1 MRITDLL
8 KNESIVLGAKPADK
22 KSAIHE
28 LAGLMD
34 ASGNLSNKEQYEKDV
49 LAREASG
56 TTGLGDGIATP
67 HAKSSGVKR
76 AGLAAMTVPSG
87 MDFESMDGKPSRLFF
102 MIAAP
107 DSAADEHLS
116 ILSKLA
122 TMIMDP
128 DFKEA
133 LIAATTKE
141 EFLKLI
147 DDKEAGKVNISK
159 AEAPAAPASGHIQ
172 VLAVT
177 ACPTGIAHTFMAAE
191 SLEQHARKRGISIKV
206 ETNGSEGAKNV
217 LTAAEIAAADAIII
231 AADKNVSMARF
242 NGKPVVI
249 SKVADGINK
258 ADDLLDRA
266 LSGRTPIYHSS
277 GADEAAGAADAADES
292 LGRQIYKHLMN
303 GVSHMLPFVVGGGIL
318 IALAFLFDDYSIDP
332 SKFGSNTP
340 VAQFFMSIGGAAFGF
355 MLPVLAGF
363 IAMSIADRPGLAV
376 GFVGG
381 ALAGST
387 GSGFLGALIAGFV
400 GGYTVNFLKK
410 IFSGLPASL
419 DGVKPVLLYPFFGIL
434 IIGLISMFIIAP
446 PVSAINSWLVDTLK
460 NMDPSARILI
470 GIVVAGMMAID
481 MGGPFNKAAYVTGTG
496 LLASGEFHVMAAVM
510 AGGMVPPLAIA
521 LCTTLFKNRFT
532 ESERKAGVTNY
543 VMGMSFITEGAI
555 PFAAGDP
562 LRVIPACV
570 IGSATAGALS
580 MFFDCTLRAP
590 HGGIFVVPTIGNPG
604 MYIASIL
611 IGALVGCLI
620 LSVLKKPINK

>member
-8 KNESIVLGAKPADK
+8 KNESIVLGATPADK
-22 KSAIHE
+22 KSAIHD
-28 LAGLMD
+28 LANLMA
-34 ASGNLSNKEQYEKDV
+34 ASGNLSDKEQYERDV

-67 HAKSSGVKR
+67 HAKSAGVKK

-87 MDFESMDGKPSRLFF
+87 MDFESMDGNPARLFF

-147 DDKEAGKVNISK
+147 DDKEDGKFRAPSS
-159 AEAPAAPASGHIQ
+159 APAAPAPVSDHIQ

-191 SLEQHARKRGISIKV
+191 SLEQHARKRGISIQV

-266 LSGRTPIYHSS
+266 LSGRTPVYHAS
-277 GADEAAGAADAADES
+277 GADASAGAEDGAEES

-318 IALAFLFDDYSIDP
+318 IALAFLLDDYSIDP

-340 VAQFFMSIGGAAFGF
+340 TAQPSASCSLFW
-355 MLPVLAGF
+355 PVL
-363 IAMSIADRPGLAV
+363 SPCP
-376 GFVGG
+376 
-381 ALAGST
+381 S
-387 GSGFLGALIAGFV
+387 
-400 GGYTVNFLKK
+400 
-410 IFSGLPASL
+410 P
-419 DGVKPVLLYPFFGIL
+419 
-434 IIGLISMFIIAP
+434 IAP
-446 PVSAINSWLVDTLK
+446 
-460 NMDPSARILI
+460 
-470 GIVVAGMMAID
+470 
-481 MGGPFNKAAYVTGTG
+481 
-496 LLASGEFHVMAAVM
+496 
-510 AGGMVPPLAIA
+510 A
-521 LCTTLFKNRFT
+521 L
-532 ESERKAGVTNY
+532 
-543 VMGMSFITEGAI
+543 
-555 PFAAGDP
+555 P
-562 LRVIPACV
+562 
-570 IGSATAGALS
+570 
-580 MFFDCTLRAP
+580 
-590 HGGIFVVPTIGNPG
+590 
-604 MYIASIL
+604 
-611 IGALVGCLI
+611 
-620 LSVLKKPINK
+620 